1 MSMSSCADGVSWHS
15 RGNQW
20 PPPVTKGRLT
30 NCLVAY
36 ATQLGQYSFGSET
49 GEGSQ
54 WMIPLAGKLK
64 QRQKS
69 VQEVLKEMK
78 QDLLKNSHVQ
88 YPEIQD
94 SDCRQPVYLKGTNT
108 A

>member
-1 MSMSSCADGVSWHS
+1 MVFLDAC

-20 PPPVTKGRLT
+20 PPPVTKGRL
-30 NCLVAY
+30 
-36 ATQLGQYSFGSET
+36 
-49 GEGSQ
+49 
-54 WMIPLAGKLK
+54 IRPLAGKLK